1 MMSSMM
7 SSTQGYLP
15 MQTESRD
22 QINGILSFNKN
33 KDEQSTLTCNPSK
46 IVAKDEQSALSCNP
60 SKIVAISPTP
70 SLSSTSLSQESV
82 RYVSPNEIETLPP
95 NAGQEVRFQI
105 GNDVYLSGP
114 SSPNSTNSFVFA
126 LSNPLSEFLTERPE
140 ELINN

>member
-22 QINGILSFNKN
+22 QINGILSFNKK
-33 KDEQSTLTCNPSK
+33 KDEQSTLT
-46 IVAKDEQSALSCNP
+46 CNP